1 MSSKSGLKSN
11 SSVQGDVAIIG
22 MACVFPKADNVQK
35 YWENIVTKVDGISD
49 PPQDRKM
56 DEIFDSDSS
65 ENDAVYCQRGGY
77 IETLPDFNALKHG
90 IMPVAIDGAEPEHF
104 LALQVAN
111 DALMDAGFPEK
122 PLNRECTAVIL
133 GRGTYV
139 SRGYVSVFQH
149 GLAVRRTIHLL
160 KELHPEYS
168 EKELAFI
175 REKLK
180 ASIPPF
186 NAETA
191 PGLIP
196 SVMAGII
203 ANRLDLNGPSYVVDA
218 ACASAL
224 LALEIGVRDLLSGRC
239 DAVITGGV
247 QFSASSFVHMVFT
260 QLGALTHR
268 SHLRP
273 FDKDADGTMIGEGIG
288 MIVLKRLEDAE
299 KDGHRIYAKIK
310 GVGSSSDGKAK
321 ALLAPRI
328 EGEILS
334 LKRAY
339 QYAGVDPA
347 SIGLVEA
354 HGTSMPLGDL
364 TEMQALRKVFGDR
377 NGMPPS
383 CAIGSVKSM
392 IGHLLPAAGIAG
404 LIKAA
409 LALYHKTLPPTLYCE
424 KPNPELEIE
433 KTPFYINSHT
443 RPWIHG
449 TLNNPRRAG
458 VNSFGFG
465 GINAHVVLEEY
476 DVADETANDDFYKH
490 WDTELF
496 VFSAATREDLII
508 YCKKIMNYTQGFPET
523 DLSDLAYTVNST
535 LDNQPYRLC
544 VVAASLNDL
553 REKTE
558 KAIKRIKETACKT
571 IKTKSGI
578 YFSEHLFAQEGR
590 VAFLFPGEGSQYA
603 NMLYDLCLHFP
614 EVRSC
619 FDTLDCAFEGH
630 QRPYKPSHFIFPLNN
645 GIDVPDNQE
654 GEQLWQMDYAV
665 DSVLAADR
673 AIFNLLNRLEVFP
686 QVILGHSSGEIMA
699 LEAAGAVQLSG
710 EQERMEYIIAGNRM
724 IQSSSSEKKIPVAP
738 LIAVGVSDRKS
749 ILKIVDDSHGKLF
762 IAMDNCPHQ
771 LVICSDKDFVS
782 EAMEQMR
789 QVGAICQELPF
800 SRPYHTPLFQ
810 PAQQAL
816 EEFFG
821 KANITSPKIEL
832 FSCVNAKAVPY
843 DSQKV
848 RELGVA
854 QWTRQVRFRETIE
867 SMYDAGVRIF
877 VEVGPKSNLT
887 SFVNDI
893 LRGKPCLAVASNVH
907 YRSGIEQLNHALG
920 MLASQGVPM
929 CLDYLYQR
937 RRVVKLDIDMLSD
950 QQKDTPFKK
959 EMVKLS
965 IDLPLLSL
973 APRDMET
980 LKQLKP
986 AANNV
991 PKMKQQEVKPFALQ
1005 DISSLSEEI
1014 YSEGFGHEN
1023 NHTTPQQL
1031 NNQDDF
1037 PVDPDSTMGDPL
1049 DDQSCILEAHL
1060 QTMQQFLSVQQ
1071 DIMSSFFMQDSHA
1084 TMDAQISVN
1093 DFKPGF
1099 KSSDDSQWVS
1109 KAKNDIEPEGE
1120 VFLAKQRDELSDQ
1133 PYKVRDLSEDMPSLQ
1148 SGTSAVMSEEDITK
1162 LLFLLVSEKTGY
1174 PVDMFKPEHDLEADL
1189 GIDSI
1194 KRVEI
1199 FGLLKEKKISRYA
1212 DDIDKLPG
1220 LKTFR
1225 GIIDFLVNGNGFK
1238 NKAGSSAQTSHDLP
1252 SMPLIGDIISHIPGR
1267 EITAVRVFD
1276 LNEDLFLLNHTLGS
1290 KISVSDPLLT
1300 GLPMMPLT
1308 MSIEMLAEAASL
1320 IIQDKL
1326 CVRMKDVRAYQW
1338 ISFENQKQTI
1348 RIHAKRQS
1356 EDSVKVEIR
1365 ILKDSKVNENQNVG
1379 LPIAEGTII
1388 FGDHYP
1394 KPPLLSD
1401 DDFILKNA
1409 RPAAI
1414 MTQDKLYTEGMFT
1427 GPCFQG
1433 VASVDRLG
1441 ENGIDATF
1449 KVISFDDFF
1458 KTQKTPQF
1466 VIDPS
1471 LLDAAGQL
1479 VGFWILDNKEISY
1492 NNVYPYKLDE
1502 LHIYDGIQQP
1512 GAHVIG
1518 KGKITTLT
1526 ENQLRSYIDIIG
1538 PSGSLLMRLIGWEG
1552 MSFHLPA
1559 KFHELRYR
1567 PQYVYLSEPMP
1578 SPVKSFSDSRVFDCC
1593 IMHDFPKELL
1603 HSHGMLWLNT
1613 LAFLALSRK
1622 ERVVWKNLTDAGTR
1636 RVEWLLAR
1644 IAGKDVLRLF
1654 IKKNMGIDLCMTDI
1668 EIDADPYGR
1677 PVYRGDW
1684 SKDMAV
1690 IPALSVTHIK
1700 GMGVAMISGNGDTCG
1715 IDVEKMDTKIKNID
1729 QMTLVEEEREIA
1741 ESLLGSLDLEW
1752 LLRIWCSKEA
1762 VGKALGRGLP
1772 GGPGDLMLQDMDV
1785 EIGMFVFH
1793 VSGSLAEIFPEIKG
1807 KNLSAY
1813 TLRDGD
1819 FVFAGSV
1826 YKKGDYDGK

>member
-1 MSSKSGLKSN
+1 MSGKSGLKSN
-11 SSVQGDVAIIG
+11 SPVQGDIAIIG

-49 PPQDRKM
+49 PPKDRKM
-56 DEIFDSDSS
+56 DEIFDPDST
-65 ENDAVYCQRGGY
+65 ENDSVYCQRGGY

-104 LALQVAN
+104 LALQVVN
-111 DALMDAGFPEK
+111 NALMDAGYPEK
-122 PLNRECTAVIL
+122 PLNRERTGVIL

-139 SRGYVSVFQH
+139 SRGYVSVFQQ
-149 GLAVRRTIHLL
+149 GLAVRQTIRLL

-168 EKELAFI
+168 EQELAFI

-180 ASIPPF
+180 AGIPPF
-186 NAETA
+186 NSETA
-191 PGLIP
+191 PGLVP
-196 SVMAGII
+196 SIMAGII
-203 ANRLDLNGPSYVVDA
+203 ANRLDLKGPSYVVDA

-310 GVGSSSDGKAK
+310 GIGSSSDGKAK

-334 LKRAY
+334 LERAY
-339 QYAGVDPA
+339 QYAGVDPV
-347 SIGLVEA
+347 SVGLVEA

-364 TEMQALRKVFGDR
+364 TEIQALRKVFGER
-377 NGMPPS
+377 NGMPPR

-409 LALYHKTLPPTLYCE
+409 LAIYHKTLPPTLYCE
-424 KPNPELEIE
+424 RPNPELEIE
-433 KTPFYINSHT
+433 KTPFYINSDT

-476 DVADETANDDFYKH
+476 DVADETSNDDFYKH

-553 REKTE
+553 KEKTE
-558 KAIKRIKETACKT
+558 KAVKRLKETACKT

-578 YFSEHLFAQEGR
+578 YFSEHLLAQEGR

-630 QRPYKPSHFIFPLNN
+630 QRRYKPSHFIFPLNN
-645 GIDVPDNQE
+645 GSDGPDNQE
-654 GEQLWQMDYAV
+654 SEQLWQMDYAV

-673 AIFNLLNRLEVFP
+673 ALFNLLNRLEVFP
-686 QVILGHSSGEIMA
+686 QAILGHSSGEIMA
-699 LEAAGAVQLSG
+699 LEAAGAVELSG

-724 IQSSSSEKKIPVAP
+724 IQSFGSEKKIPIAP
-738 LIAVGVSDRKS
+738 LVAVGVSDRKS
-749 ILKIVDDSHGKLF
+749 ILKIIDDSHGKLF

-771 LVICSDKDFVS
+771 LVICSDKDFVG
-782 EAMEQMR
+782 EATEQMR

-800 SRPYHTPLFQ
+800 SRPYHTSLFK
-810 PAQQAL
+810 PAHQSL
-816 EEFFG
+816 EAFFG

-832 FSCVNAKAVPY
+832 FSCVNAEAVPY

-848 RELGVA
+848 RELAVA

-867 SMYDAGVRIF
+867 SMYDKGVRIF

-929 CLDYLYQR
+929 CLDYLYER
-937 RRVVKLDIDMLSD
+937 RRAVKLDIDMLSGH
-950 QQKDTPFKK
+950 QKDTQSKK
-959 EMVKLS
+959 ELVKLS
-965 IDLPLLSL
+965 LDLPTLSL
-973 APRDMET
+973 EPKDIET

-986 AANNV
+986 AVNDA
-991 PKMKQQEVKPFALQ
+991 PKMKQQEVNPFALK
-1005 DISSLSEEI
+1005 DVPSLSEDI
-1014 YSEGFGHEN
+1014 RNEGLGHIN
-1023 NHTTPQQL
+1023 NNNTTMPF
-1031 NNQDDF
+1031 NNQDAF
-1037 PVDPDSTMGDPL
+1037 SVDAGSVKDPT
-1049 DDQSCILEAHL
+1049 DDQSCIIEAHL
-1060 QTMQQFLSVQQ
+1060 QTMHKFLNVQQ
-1071 DIMSSFFMQDSHA
+1071 DIMTSFFMQDGRA
-1084 TMDAQISVN
+1084 NMDLQVSTN
-1093 DFKPGF
+1093 DFIPEF
-1099 KSSDDSQWVS
+1099 KNFDGSRWVR
-1109 KAKNDIEPEGE
+1109 KVKDDIEH
-1120 VFLAKQRDELSDQ
+1120 VDELSLGKQYQEQMDQ
-1133 PYKVRDLSEDMPSLQ
+1133 PYKTPDLPKNILSLQ
-1148 SGTSAVMSEEDITK
+1148 SGASAAMSEEDIAK
-1162 LLFLLVSEKTGY
+1162 LLFSMVSEKTGY
-1174 PVDMFKPEHDLEADL
+1174 PVDMLKPEHDLEADL

-1225 GIIDFLVNGNGFK
+1225 NIIDFLVNGNGFK
-1238 NKAGSSAQTSHDLP
+1238 DDAGLSVCQANDLP
-1252 SMPLIGDIISHIPGR
+1252 SMPMIGDIISHIPGR

-1276 LNEDLFLLNHTLGS
+1276 LNEDLFLLDHTLGS

-1300 GLPMMPLT
+1300 GLPIMPMT

-1326 CVRMKDVRAYQW
+1326 CVGMKDIRAYQW
-1338 ISFENQKQTI
+1338 ISFEDQKKTI
-1348 RIHAKRQS
+1348 RIYAKRQS
-1356 EDSVKVEIR
+1356 EDSVKVELR
-1365 ILKDSKVNENQNVG
+1365 ILKDSKVNENKNIG
-1379 LPIAEGTII
+1379 LPIVEGIII

-1394 KPPLLSD
+1394 KPPLSHD
-1401 DDFILKNA
+1401 DIILKNA
-1409 RPAAI
+1409 RPSSL
-1414 MTQDKLYTEGMFT
+1414 TSDSLYTEGMFT

-1433 VASVDRLG
+1433 VAAVDKWG
-1441 ENGIDATF
+1441 EDGIDATF

-1458 KTQKTPQF
+1458 KTLKSPQF
-1466 VIDPS
+1466 VIDPT

-1479 VGFWILDNKEISY
+1479 VGYWIMENKEISY
-1492 NNVYPYKLDE
+1492 NNVYPYRLEE
-1502 LHIYDGIQQP
+1502 LHIYDAIQQP
-1512 GAHVIG
+1512 GAHVVG
-1518 KGKITTLT
+1518 KAKIMKLS
-1526 ENQLRSYIDIIG
+1526 ENQLRSDIDVVG
-1538 PSGSLLMRLIGWEG
+1538 PSGSLLMRLTGWEDR
-1552 MSFHLPA
+1552 SFNLPD

-1567 PQYVYLSEPMP
+1567 PKDVYLSEPLP
-1578 SPVKSFSDSRVFDCC
+1578 SPVKCFSDSSVFDCRV
-1593 IMHDFPKELL
+1593 MRDFPDELL
-1603 HSHGMLWLNT
+1603 HSHGMLWLNS
-1613 LAFLALSRK
+1613 LAHLVLSRN
-1622 ERVVWKNLTDAGTR
+1622 ERVVWKNITDAGTR

-1654 IKKNMGIDLCMTDI
+1654 IKKNIGIDLCMTDI
-1668 EIDADPYGR
+1668 EIDSDSYGR
-1677 PVYRGDW
+1677 PVYKGSW
-1684 SKDMAV
+1684 SKDMA
-1690 IPALSVTHIK
+1690 IMPALSLTHIK
-1700 GMGVAMISGNGDTCG
+1700 GIGAAMISGNGETCG
-1715 IDVEKMDTKIKNID
+1715 IDIEKMDKGIENID
-1729 QMTLVEEEREIA
+1729 QMMLVKEERDIA
-1741 ESLLGSLDLEW
+1741 ESLMGALDLEW

-1785 EIGMFVFH
+1785 ETGMFVFH